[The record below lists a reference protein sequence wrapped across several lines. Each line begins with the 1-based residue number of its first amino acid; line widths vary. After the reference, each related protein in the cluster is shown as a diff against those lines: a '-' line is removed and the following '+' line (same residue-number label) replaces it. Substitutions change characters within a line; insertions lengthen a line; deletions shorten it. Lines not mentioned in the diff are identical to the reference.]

1 MPFTFSHPA
10 ASVPLLRPLGR
21 YGVLSA
27 LVIGSL
33 MPDLGYILPFSITR
47 DESHS
52 LLGLLWFCL
61 PAGLVNYVLFHVL
74 LKGPLLGLLPEFAFS
89 RLGMHAE
96 NFQSLPS
103 VPWAAVIVSV
113 LSGAVTHLLW
123 DAFTHDHTL
132 AVTTLPVL
140 RLHVFSIG
148 VYPVYVYKLLQHVST
163 FVGLSLLSWWSW
175 RWLKATPAR
184 TAILPVMLSSAQ
196 RRIAIAVIFFVPAV
210 LGFFAGMKTPASL
223 PEVLALRSFVDKAV
237 FAALPALVLMV
248 IVYSVAWHIWRL
260 RGRFPVNPFN
270 QMS

>member
-1 MPFTFSHPA
+1 MPFTFAHPA

-184 TAILPVMLSSAQ
+184 TAVLPVTLSSPQ
-196 RRIAIAVIFFVPAV
+196 RRIATAVIFLVPAV
-210 LGFFAGMKTPASL
+210 LGFLAGMKTPASL
-223 PEVLALRSFVDKAV
+223 PEVLVLRSFVDKAV
-237 FAALPALVLMV
+237 FAALPALVIMV
-248 IVYSVAWHIWRL
+248 FAYSAAWQIWRL
-260 RGRFPVNPFN
+260 GSKPSADPRNL
-270 QMS
+270 